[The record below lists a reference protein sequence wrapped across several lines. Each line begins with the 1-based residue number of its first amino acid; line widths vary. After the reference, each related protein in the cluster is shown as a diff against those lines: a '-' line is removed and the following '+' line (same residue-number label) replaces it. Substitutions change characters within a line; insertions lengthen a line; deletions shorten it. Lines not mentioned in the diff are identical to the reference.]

1 MLDVYG
7 SLHFAGSRTLQAHRP
22 DLSAADRP
30 VVVLRLRGRAALGA
44 TFFVVGS
51 DYASLLARRGGRLYI
66 SGANTELIEQMQRN
80 RKVPVGGP
88 VAVYEDGAV
97 IGSSTLAA
105 AADAT
110 TWLIEQR
117 NDDAA
122 ANHTHR
128 RRWWRSG

>member
-51 DYASLLARRGGRLYI
+51 DYASSWRD
-66 SGANTELIEQMQRN
+66 
-80 RKVPVGGP
+80 
-88 VAVYEDGAV
+88 VAV
-97 IGSSTLAA
+97 GSTSAA
-105 AADAT
+105 PT
-110 TWLIEQR
+110 P
-117 NDDAA
+117 
-122 ANHTHR
+122 
-128 RRWWRSG
+128 S